1 MTKRAITIAVL
12 LLIGLGFWAATALDL
27 SLEGLRDLVA
37 QAALYRDQNAGLLWT
52 IYFLAYVAV
61 TALSL
66 PLAVWMTL
74 GAGAIFGFWSALLM
88 VSFAASIG
96 ATLAFLAARYVARDW
111 VMARFGA
118 RLEGVNRG
126 LARDGAFY
134 LFTLRLVPIVPFFVV
149 NLVMGLSPM
158 KVLTFYL
165 VSQAGMFAG
174 TTVYVNAG
182 TQLAGIS
189 ALGDI
194 VSPMLLASF
203 AALGIFPWLAKFAVA
218 QIRRHRAYRGDH
230 RPARFDRNLIVI
242 GAGAAGLVSA
252 YIAAAVKAKVTLV
265 EAGEMG
271 GDCLNFGCVPSKALI
286 KSAKRAHDIR
296 TAEKYGINAPAPQ
309 VDFPR
314 VMARVH
320 EVIAQIAPHDSVERY
335 EGLGVEVIKG
345 YARLRD
351 PWHVDIT
358 RADGTVTTLSTRAI
372 IIATGAAPAI
382 PPIKGLQDVPYLTS
396 DTLWAEMKSRPS
408 APKSMVI
415 LGGGPIGCE
424 LAQSFARLGVQITQV
439 EMADRVL
446 AREDAE
452 VSAALAAALT
462 QDGVTLKTAMRA
474 VACAKSGD
482 QIAVTLEGKAG
493 RETILADDLL
503 IAVGRTPRLSGFGL
517 EELGIVTAPKVETN
531 DYLQTLLPNI
541 LAAGDVAGPY
551 QFTHTAA
558 HEAYYAAV
566 NALFGDIWASK
577 ADYRTIPFAIF
588 TDPEIAR
595 VGLSE
600 TEARAKGI
608 AYEVTRYDLD
618 DLDRA
623 IADGT
628 TTGFVKVLTAK
639 GSDRILGA
647 TIMGAE
653 AGNLLAEFTLAM
665 KHGLGLQKIL
675 GTIHV
680 YPTMAEA
687 NKYVAGNWRKARVNA
702 RALALLSRFHGW
714 RRGAE

>member
-1 MTKRAITIAVL
+1 MKKRAIAAFLVVL
-12 LLIGLGFWAATALDL
+12 IVLGFWALSALDL
-27 SLEGLRDLVA
+27 SLEELRGFVDDA
-37 QAALYRDQNAGLLWT
+37 QSWRDQNAGLLLGL
-52 IYFLAYVAV
+52 YFLIYVAV

-88 VSFAASIG
+88 VSFAASLG
-96 ATLAFLAARYVARDW
+96 ATLAFLTARYLARDW
-111 VMARFGA
+111 VMGRFGA

-158 KVLTFYL
+158 KALTFYG
-165 VSQAGMFAG
+165 VSQAGMLAG
-174 TTVYVNAG
+174 TAVYVNAG
-182 TQLAGIS
+182 TQLATITDVADILS
-189 ALGDI
+189 PALIG
-194 VSPMLLASF
+194 SF
-203 AALGIFPWLAKFAVA
+203 AALSLFPWIAKFAIA
-218 QIRRHRAYRGDH
+218 PIKRYRAYRPYT

-286 KSAKRAHDIR
+286 KSAKRAHDIAH
-296 TAEKYGINAPAPQ
+296 AEEYGLIATPPK

-314 VMARVH
+314 IMARIH
-320 EVIAQIAPHDSVERY
+320 EVIETIAPHDSVERY

-345 YARLRD
+345 YARIRD
-351 PWHVDIT
+351 PWHVEIT
-358 RADGTVTTLSTRAI
+358 QNDGSVTTLSTRAI
-372 IIATGAAPAI
+372 IVATGASPTI
-382 PPIKGLQDVPYLTS
+382 PPITGLSDVPYLTS
-396 DTLWAEMKSRPS
+396 DTLWSEMKTRKT
-408 APKSMVI
+408 APQSMVV

-424 LAQSFARLGVQITQV
+424 LAQSFARLGVQVTQI
-439 EMADRVL
+439 ERAPRLL
-446 AREDAE
+446 AREDEE
-452 VSAALAAALT
+452 VSAALLAAIEG
-462 QDGVTLKTAMRA
+462 DGVAVKTSSTAQSVSRA
-474 VACAKSGD
+474 GD
-482 QIAVTLEGKAG
+482 QIAVEIEGPEG
-493 RETILADDLL
+493 REVILADDLL
-503 IAVGRTPRLSGFGL
+503 VAVGRSPRLTGFGL
-517 EELGIVTAPKVETN
+517 EELGIVTDRKVDTN
-531 DYLQTLLPNI
+531 DYLQTLFPNI

-551 QFTHTAA
+551 QFTHTAS

-566 NALFGDIWASK
+566 NALFGDIKRSK

-600 TEARAKGI
+600 SEARTKGV

-628 TTGFVKVLTAK
+628 RKGFVKVLTAK

-647 TIMGAE
+647 TIIGAE

-665 KHGLGLQKIL
+665 KHGLGLNKIL
-675 GTIHV
+675 GTIHI
-680 YPTMAEA
+680 YPTLAEA
-687 NKYVAGNWRKARVNA
+687 NKYVAGNWRKARVNP
-702 RALALLSRFHGW
+702 RALALLQRFHAW
-714 RRGAE
+714 RLGK

>member
-1 MTKRAITIAVL
+1 MTKRALTIAVL
-12 LLIGLGFWAATALDL
+12 LLIGMGFWAAAALDL
-27 SLEGLRDLVA
+27 SLDGLRDLVA
-37 QAALYRDQNAGLLWT
+37 EATAYRDQNAAALWVL
-52 IYFLAYVAV
+52 YFLAYVAV

-96 ATLAFLAARYVARDW
+96 ATLAFLVARYIARDW
-111 VMARFGA
+111 VIARFGA
-118 RLEGVNRG
+118 RLDGVHRG

-149 NLVMGLSPM
+149 NLVMGLSSM
-158 KVLTFYL
+158 KAATFYL

-174 TTVYVNAG
+174 TAVYVNAG

-194 VSPMLLASF
+194 VSPLLLASF
-203 AALGIFPWLAKFAVA
+203 AALGIFPWIAKFAVA
-218 QIRRHRAYRGDH
+218 RITRHRAYRGH
-230 RPARFDRNLIVI
+230 KRPARFDRNLIVI

-296 TAEKYGINAPAPQ
+296 SAAKYGITAPAPK

-345 YARLRD
+345 YARIRD
-351 PWHVDIT
+351 PWHVEIT
-358 RADGTVTTLSTRAI
+358 HSDGTFTTLSTRAI
-372 IIATGAAPAI
+372 IVATGASPAI
-382 PPIKGLQDVPYLTS
+382 PPITGLSDVPYLTS
-396 DTLWAEMKSRPS
+396 DTLWSEMKSRKS

-424 LAQSFARLGVQITQV
+424 LAQSFARLGVQVTQV
-439 EMADRVL
+439 EMSDRIL
-446 AREDAE
+446 AREDSE
-452 VSAALAAALT
+452 VSAALTEALT

-474 VACAKSGD
+474 VACAQSGD
-482 QIAVTLEGKAG
+482 QIAVTIEGDAG
-493 RETILADDLL
+493 SETILADDLL
-503 IAVGRTPRLSGFGL
+503 VAVGRSPRLTGFGL
-517 EELGIVTAPKVETN
+517 EELGIVTERKVETN

-600 TEARAKGI
+600 TEARANGV

-647 TIMGAE
+647 TIIGAE

-665 KHGLGLQKIL
+665 KHGLGLNKIL

-687 NKYVAGNWRKARVNA
+687 NKYVAGNWRKSRVNA
-702 RALALLSRFHGW
+702 RALALLERFHDW
-714 RRGAE
+714 RRGA